1 MIKIKKINKINDIST
16 GRFIF
21 FVCSVVI
28 TVNKGNVVS
37 LINDTIKT
45 VNDENMD
52 ETEEYLN
59 IKETTIHV
67 KINNKLNCKDKANN
81 IPKYVATPFPPLNF
95 SHTGNKCPKKTNNE
109 EKRINSG
116 KYCFVIIMTTY
127 PFKTSRVRVI
137 AAKYLFPVLKTLVAP
152 IFPDP
157 ISLTSFPVK
166 IFVKS
171 KPKGIEPIKYD
182 IREIKKMFIFNY
194 FL

>member
-1 MIKIKKINKINDIST
+1 MIKIKKINKTNDIST
-16 GRFIF
+16 DRSIF

-28 TVNKGNVVS
+28 LVNKGNVIS
-37 LINDTIKT
+37 LIDDTTKT

-59 IKETTIHV
+59 IKETTTHV
-67 KINNKLNCKDKANN
+67 KINNKLNCKDNANN

-95 SHTGNKCPKKTNNE
+95 NHTGNKCPKKTNNE
-109 EKRINSG
+109 ATIINSG
-116 KYCFVIIMTTY
+116 KYCFVIIIATY
-127 PFKTSRVRVI
+127 PFKTSRTRVV

-157 ISLTSFPVK
+157 IFLTSFPVK

-182 IREIKKMFIFNY
+182 IREIKKMSIFNY

>member
-1 MIKIKKINKINDIST
+1 MIKIKKINKTNDIPT
-16 GRFIF
+16 GR

-28 TVNKGNVVS
+28 NVNKGNAVS
-37 LINDTIKT
+37 LINDTTKT

-59 IKETTIHV
+59 INETTSHV

-171 KPKGIEPIKYD
+171 KPKGIEPRKYD
-182 IREIKKMFIFNY
+182 IRETKKMFIFNY